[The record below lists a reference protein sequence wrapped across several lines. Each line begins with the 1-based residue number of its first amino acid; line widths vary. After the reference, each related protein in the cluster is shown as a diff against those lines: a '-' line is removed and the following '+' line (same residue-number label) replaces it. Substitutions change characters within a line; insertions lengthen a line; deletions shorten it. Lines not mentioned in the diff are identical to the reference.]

1 MVVIKDGCSKTWE
14 EIKHTQGSVIGTSS
28 VRRTAQL
35 KGKYPNLEFQDIRGN
50 LNTRLKKLDDPSGP
64 YQAIILAA
72 AGMKRLNFDERIS
85 MVMESDECL
94 HAVSQGALAVEC
106 RMGDKL
112 IMNLLEKLNHKDTVL
127 SVIAERAL
135 MRVLVSI
142 TKIPKSFYTKSK
154 NWSINKTMISGRRLF
169 CPCRSSCRGQRQCN
183 YCPRW
188 RLESKWKAIH
198 QGRNQ
203 TKFDGE
209 YCG

>member
-50 LNTRLKKLDDPSGP
+50 LNTRLKKLDDPKGP
-64 YQAIILAA
+64 YKAIILAA

-106 RMGDKL
+106 RIGDKL

-135 MRVLVSI
+135 MRGLVSI

-169 CPCRSSCRGQRQCN
+169 CPSRSSC
-183 YCPRW
+183 
-188 RLESKWKAIH
+188 
-198 QGRNQ
+198 
-203 TKFDGE
+203 
-209 YCG
+209 